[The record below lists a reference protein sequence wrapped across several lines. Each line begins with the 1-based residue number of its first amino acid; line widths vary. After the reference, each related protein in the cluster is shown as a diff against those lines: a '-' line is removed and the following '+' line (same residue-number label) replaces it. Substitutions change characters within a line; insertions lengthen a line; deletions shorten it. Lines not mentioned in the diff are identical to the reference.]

1 MDAPKVH
8 TPYHFLQGYACRP
21 KLIGEEQLM
30 KPISAGYETKKKKT
44 LENKFSEAGGTFSC
58 RQIR

>member
-8 TPYHFLQGYACRP
+8 TPYHFLQGYAHRP

-30 KPISAGYETKKKKT
+30 KPISAGYETKKKKKT
-44 LENKFSEAGGTFSC
+44 
-58 RQIR
+58 

>member
-8 TPYHFLQGYACRP
+8 TPYHFLQGYARRP

-30 KPISAGYETKKKKT
+30 KPISAGYETRKHLKINSMKW
-44 LENKFSEAGGTFSC
+44 GGLFLAD
-58 RQIR
+58 R